1 MRCVVS
7 GMGLFV
13 RGGARAVRVG
23 GVRRA
28 LGRAPRH
35 GGRRT
40 AGQAPAAA
48 AAPAPRPARHR

>member
-1 MRCVVS
+1 MLCS
-7 GMGLFV
+7 GVGVFV

-35 GGRRT
+35 GRRRA
-40 AGQAPAAA
+40 AGPPPAAA
-48 AAPAPRPARHR
+48 ASAPRPPRHG